1 MKKLMG
7 LIFTIIFATLLC
19 VCTYAKTSNNF
30 SLNLYE
36 NGKYYLHYSQYL
48 DNENAIQIPEEYLS
62 ICKGDNC
69 FYLIKDIEDETQANE
84 LYSCDNNLQNIKFV
98 TYLPQDIDTITYYNN
113 SFYFTKNIYN
123 DNGHYT
129 ELCSINLDT
138 KKQTKYITYSGNLL
152 LAGVNNDYLIYY
164 TKSFYDYGFKLYKQ
178 NINNKLDKDI
188 LLSSKSYVMFQLLG
202 EKNIYIKNINNLIG
216 TGNLISIDINTGKL
230 LNTYNLDYHY
240 TPLCEYNGYLY
251 ISYKNK
257 IYKALENNSLSLI
270 SENNDIPLQYTL
282 SSSLNNECALI
293 SYSVKREYE
302 VIYIYNIKTNEW
314 KYIGKFTYPDDDEYT
329 DC

>member
-7 LIFTIIFATLLC
+7 FIFTIIFATLLC

-98 TYLPQDIDTITYYNN
+98 TYLPQDLDTITYYNN
-113 SFYFTKNIYN
+113 SFYFTKNIYT

-129 ELCSINLDT
+129 ELWSINLDT

-152 LAGVNNDYLIYY
+152 LAGISNDYLIYVTVVRY
-164 TKSFYDYGFKLYKQ
+164 PMDFKLYKQ
-178 NINNKLDKDI
+178 NLNNASDKNI
-188 LLSSKSYVMFQLLG
+188 LLSSKNYVSYELLG
-202 EKNIYIKNINNLIG
+202 EKNIYLSIN
-216 TGNLISIDINTGKL
+216 GNLVSININTGKL

-270 SENNDIPLQYTL
+270 SENNDIPLQYTFC
-282 SSSLNNECALI
+282 SSLNNECALI

-314 KYIGKFTYPDDDEYT
+314 TYIGKFTYPDDDEYT

>member
-19 VCTYAKTSNNF
+19 VCTYAKTSNDF
-30 SLNLYE
+30 SEDLYA
-36 NGKYYLHYSQYL
+36 NGKYYSHYSQYS
-48 DNENAIQIPEEYLS
+48 DSQNFVQIPKEYLY
-62 ICKGDNC
+62 IGEGDNC
-69 FYLIKDIEDETQANE
+69 FYLIKDTEDETQANE

-98 TYLPQDIDTITYYNN
+98 TYLPQDIYTITYYNN
-113 SFYFTKNIYN
+113 SLYFTKNIYT

-164 TKSFYDYGFKLYKQ
+164 INSLYDYGFKLYKQ
-178 NINNKLDKDI
+178 NLNNASDKDI
-188 LLSSKSYVMFQLLG
+188 LLSSKNYVMFKLLG
-202 EKNIYIKNINNLIG
+202 EKNIYIK
-216 TGNLISIDINTGKL
+216 SIDNLMSININTGKL
-230 LNTYNLDYHY
+230 LNTYNLDYKY
-240 TPLCEYNGYLY
+240 SPLCEYNGYLY

-270 SENNDIPLQYTL
+270 SENNDIPLQYTF
-282 SSSLNNECALI
+282 SYGLNNECALI
-293 SYSVKREYE
+293 SYDIKRESK